1 MLNISN
7 LLGLVRKG
15 IDTVDQVKSLH
26 SDLQSSDIVGDVKKT
41 ADLIYEILNDFLLPD
56 EMKYDRFTYEDMI
69 KYFVQ
74 FRPKGGY
81 VKGIFLLAEQRAG
94 KMIAY
99 QFFVDQD
106 DNIIDKGNNALD
118 GRKLFLKEMDQ
129 ELLNV
134 LGGSDVLIVE

>member
-1 MLNISN
+1 MLNISD
-7 LLGLVRKG
+7 LLGLVRQSV
-15 IDTVDQVKSLH
+15 DAVDQVKSLH
-26 SDLQSSDIVGDVKKT
+26 SDLQSSGKIDEIKNK
-41 ADLIYEILNDFLLPD
+41 ADLIYKKLNDFLLPD
-56 EMKYDRFTYEDMI
+56 ELKYDRFRYEDMI

>member
-1 MLNISN
+1 MLNIGN

-26 SDLQSSDIVGDVKKT
+26 SDLQSSGIVGNVKKT
-41 ADLIYEILNDFLLPD
+41 ADLIYEKINDFLLPD

-74 FRPKGGY
+74 FRPKASY

-94 KMIAY
+94 KIIAY

-106 DNIIDKGNNALD
+106 DNIIDKGNNELH

-134 LGGSDVLIVE
+134 LGGSDILIVE